1 MSTFDIILI
10 IPIVYGAYR
19 GFKKGFLLE
28 VIAIIAFILA
38 VIGGFKLLHWGMDL
52 LDQYFDISG
61 QVLPYIA
68 FVLIFIGIILLINL
82 LGKALKKIIDLTLLG
97 AVDNIAGALLSAI
110 KWAFGLSVILWLSAT
125 FDVGIPEDWERESM
139 LYPYLLPFAPAVVD
153 FFSAIVPFAHDLFD
167 TLKEMLQDDPSS

>member
-1 MSTFDIILI
+1 MSTIDIILI
-10 IPIVYGAYR
+10 IPIIYGAYR

-28 VIAIIAFILA
+28 IIAIVAFILA

-82 LGKALKKIIDLTLLG
+82 LGKGLKKIIDLTILG
-97 AVDNIAGALLSAI
+97 AADNIAGAVLSAT

-125 FDVGIPEDWERESM
+125 FDIGIPEEWKEGSI
-139 LYPYLLPFAPAVVD
+139 LYPYLMPFAPAVVD
-153 FFSAIVPFAHDLFD
+153 FFSAIIPFAHDLFD